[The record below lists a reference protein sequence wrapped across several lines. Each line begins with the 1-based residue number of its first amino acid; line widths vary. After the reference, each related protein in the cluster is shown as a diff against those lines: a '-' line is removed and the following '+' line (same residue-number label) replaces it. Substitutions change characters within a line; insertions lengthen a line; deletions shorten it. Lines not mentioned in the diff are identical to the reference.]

1 MNVRPKQKT
10 KLGCGN
16 KQREKRKK
24 KKTWMLC
31 LFQGIFGSE

>member
-24 KKTWMLC
+24 KKNLDALLISRNFW
-31 LFQGIFGSE
+31 E

>member
-16 KQREKRKK
+16 KQRGKK
-24 KKTWMLC
+24 KKNLDALLISRNFW
-31 LFQGIFGSE
+31 E

>member
-24 KKTWMLC
+24 EKNLDALLISRNFW
-31 LFQGIFGSE
+31 E